1 MSARIGEIRDI
12 RVLCWGPGV
21 IVSHLSPQA
30 TTSGPLEG
38 VRFALCIRA
47 LRGSGARTPRRRP
60 GLDEMRALHA
70 LQLTVLGNHLN
81 HVVNP

>member
-1 MSARIGEIRDI
+1 MELELLLRTGRI
-12 RVLCWGPGV
+12 P
-21 IVSHLSPQA
+21 PQA

-47 LRGSGARTPRRRP
+47 LRGSGAHTPRRRP
-60 GLDEMRALHA
+60 GLDEMRAL
-70 LQLTVLGNHLN
+70 QLTVLGNRLN